1 MGQGLTTARGIIGG
15 FCAAFLVYVVV
26 GGAVAIA
33 VAGPYNADE
42 NCWPHY
48 TVLGIIRTE
57 CAHPIADAVWRA
69 TVETAH
75 YFIVIP
81 TLSLVQLVQVVRTG
95 STHWLGEAIAWGTA
109 AVPILIASAIGFLH
123 LRGRTAP
130 VAWGLLVLF
139 VALIA
144 YGVAPHVTRDLVE
157 PMVFLFPALR
167 RANQDHGNVV
177 GSVSLQGERYE
188 GVGGG
193 VQVGH
198 ARGVGQFTVPDQV
211 R

>member
-1 MGQGLTTARGIIGG
+1 MGQGLATARGIIGG

-33 VAGPYNADE
+33 VAGPYNADQ

-48 TVLGIIRTE
+48 TVLGIVRTE
-57 CAHPIADAVWRA
+57 CASPIADAAWRA
-69 TVETAH
+69 SVETAH

-81 TLSLVQLVQVVRTG
+81 TLSIVQMVQVVRTG
-95 STHWLGEAIAWGTA
+95 STHWLGEAMAWGTA
-109 AVPILIASAIGFLH
+109 AVPILIASTIGFLH

-167 RANQDHGNVV
+167 RSNQYHRHIV
-177 GSVSLQGERYE
+177 GGVSLQSESQER
-188 GVGGG
+188 VGGG
-193 VQVGH
+193 V
-198 ARGVGQFTVPDQV
+198 
-211 R
+211 